1 MKRRDR
7 RYGWA
12 RIAALAFF
20 LLLMS
25 AGAALAAEGS
35 GGWRPTYD
43 LVMRWV
49 NFALLAFVIVKF
61 SREPLKDFL
70 QGRKQALSI
79 QIKQMEEQHK
89 EAAEQT
95 KQVTRQLEESGAQL
109 AEMKERIINL
119 GVSSKE
125 RIIEDARQQGRNML
139 LESQRKVEG
148 QILRARQKFRNELV
162 DAAID
167 RVLEKLPQ
175 TISDDDR
182 ERMVK
187 SFMTSLAV
195 K

>member
-1 MKRRDR
+1 MKRRDK

-12 RIAALAFF
+12 RIATLAFF
-20 LLLMS
+20 LTLLS

-43 LVMRWV
+43 LVMRWF
-49 NFALLAFVIVKF
+49 NFALLAFVIVKY

-70 QGRKQALSI
+70 QGRKQAFSI
-79 QIKQMEEQHK
+79 EIKQMEDQHQQ
-89 EAAEQT
+89 AAAQAR
-95 KQVTRQLEESGAQL
+95 QVTRQLEESGAQL

-119 GVSSKE
+119 GVGSKE
-125 RIIEDARQQGRNML
+125 RIIEEARQQGRNML
-139 LESQRKVEG
+139 LESQRRVEG
-148 QILRARQKFRNELV
+148 QILKARQKFRNELV

-167 RVLEKLPQ
+167 RVLENLPK

-187 SFMTSLAV
+187 NFMVSLAV
-195 K
+195 E

>member
-1 MKRRDR
+1 MKRPDK

-12 RIAALAFF
+12 LIAALAFF
-20 LLLMS
+20 LMLLS

-70 QGRKQALSI
+70 QGRKQIVSI
-79 QIKQMEEQHK
+79 EIKRMEEQHK
-89 EAAEQT
+89 EALEHA
-95 KQVTRQLEESGAQL
+95 KQATRQLEESGAQL
-109 AEMKERIINL
+109 VEMKERIINL

-125 RIIEDARQQGRNML
+125 RIIEEARQQARNML

-187 SFMTSLAV
+187 NFMASLAV

>member
-7 RYGWA
+7 HYGWA
-12 RIAALAFF
+12 RIAALACLFV
-20 LLLMS
+20 LLA

-61 SREPLKDFL
+61 SREPLMDFL
-70 QGRKQALSI
+70 QGRKQAFSI
-79 QIKQMEEQHK
+79 EIQQLEAQHR
-89 EAAEQT
+89 EAAEQA
-95 KQVTRQLEESGAQL
+95 KQATRQLEEGGAQL
-109 AEMKERIINL
+109 AELKERIINL
-119 GVSSKE
+119 GVNSKE

-139 LESQRKVEG
+139 QESQRRVEG

-162 DAAID
+162 DAAVD
-167 RVLEKLPQ
+167 RVLEKLPK

-187 SFMTSLAV
+187 NFMASLAV
-195 K
+195 E

>member
-7 RYGWA
+7 HYGWA
-12 RIAALAFF
+12 RIAALVCLFV
-20 LLLMS
+20 LLA

-61 SREPLKDFL
+61 SREPLMDFL

-79 QIKQMEEQHK
+79 EIQQLEAQHR
-89 EAAEQT
+89 EAAEQA
-95 KQVTRQLEESGAQL
+95 KQATRQLEEGGAQL
-109 AEMKERIINL
+109 AELKERIINL
-119 GVSSKE
+119 GINSKE

-139 LESQRKVEG
+139 QESQRRVEG

-162 DAAID
+162 DAAVD
-167 RVLEKLPQ
+167 RVLEKLPK

-187 SFMTSLAV
+187 NFMASLAV
-195 K
+195 E

>member
-12 RIAALAFF
+12 RIAALACLFV
-20 LLLMS
+20 LLA

-43 LVMRWV
+43 MVMRWV

-109 AEMKERIINL
+109 AELKERIINL

-187 SFMTSLAV
+187 NFMASLAV

>member
-1 MKRRDR
+1 MKCRDKR
-7 RYGWA
+7 WGWA

-20 LLLMS
+20 LMLLW
-25 AGAALAAEGS
+25 AGAALAAEEA

-49 NFALLAFVIVKF
+49 NFGLLAFVIVKF
-61 SREPLKDFL
+61 SRQPLRDFL
-70 QGRKQALSI
+70 QSRKMALSI
-79 QIKQMEEQHK
+79 EIQRIEEQRQQ
-89 EAAEQT
+89 AAEQA
-95 KQVTRQLEESGAQL
+95 KQVSRQLEESGAQL

-125 RIIEDARQQGRNML
+125 RIIEEARQQARNML

-167 RVLEKLPQ
+167 RVLEKLPE
-175 TISDDDR
+175 TINDADR

-187 SFMTSLAV
+187 AFVANLA
-195 K
+195 KA